1 MRNVLFIRLRLFFF
15 ECFLMIGL
23 VVYINYK
30 FFEEVFFL
38 LEKIKCVKVY
48 VIKLV
53 FIFFYK
59 ILYNLIVIY
68 IDNFF

>member
-1 MRNVLFIRLRLFFF
+1 MFSRLRLFFF

-59 ILYNLIVIY
+59 ILYNLIVKY
-68 IDNFF
+68 IDNFFND